1 MDWSVVSQSSSEI
14 ELQLAFE
21 QPLYVS
27 FEKEP
32 DKLVIDFFYE
42 EVFVSANG
50 IKIQP
55 QNKILTR
62 SLIRQLPSGAVSL
75 QSALSSF
82 GTS

>member
-32 DKLVIDFFYE
+32 DKLVIDLFYE
-42 EVFVSANG
+42 EVFISVDG

-55 QNKILTR
+55 
-62 SLIRQLPSGAVSL
+62 
-75 QSALSSF
+75 
-82 GTS
+82 